1 MTDRINAFIVVL
13 EDDMREDEIA
23 PTLNAMK
30 QIRGVLDVQPHE
42 TSVDSLIAHVRTRS
56 ALIIRLMNVLEE
68 ALNER

>member
-30 QIRGVLDVQPHE
+30 HGVLDVQPHE